1 MSSHCFSFIRPSI
14 WAGVTLGHTHCRF
27 FAEQAILDKI
37 QRAVGEKR
45 QAERAAG
52 VKVAYTSRR

>member
-1 MSSHCFSFIRPSI
+1 MYPSVRI
-14 WAGVTLGHTHCRF
+14 QRRRRLSDERELRRF
-27 FAEQAILDKI
+27 FADQAILDQI

-45 QAERAAG
+45 QADRAAG